1 MFYEPRK
8 RDHGLPRDP
17 FKSLVAPRPIGW
29 IGSFAADGTPNL
41 APYSFFNMVSSH
53 PPIIY
58 FSSEGRKDSVNN
70 VDETG
75 VFTCNLVGEAL
86 THHMNASSAGVSSN
100 INEFDLAGL
109 TQKTGALVNAPY
121 VEEAYAVLECV
132 HLETK
137 AVIDRHGEPTG
148 AHMVFGETIGVH
160 IKDEAL
166 TEGFFDS
173 TIVKPLARMGYMEY
187 SVADKP
193 FKLDRP

>member
-8 RDHGLPRDP
+8 RNHGLPRDP

-29 IGSFAADGTPNL
+29 IGSFAGDGTANL
-41 APYSFFNMVSSH
+41 APYSFFNMVSGN
-53 PPIIY
+53 PPIVY
-58 FSSEGRKDSVNN
+58 FSSEGPKDSVNN

-75 VFTCNLVGEAL
+75 AFSCNLVGEAL
-86 THHMNASSAGVSSN
+86 THQMNQSSAGVSSD

-109 TQKTGALVNAPY
+109 TQKTCSMVAAPY

-137 AVIDRHGEPTG
+137 RMMDQFGELTG
-148 AHMVFGETIGVH
+148 AIMVLGEVVGVH
-160 IKDEAL
+160 IRDDAL
-166 TEGFFDS
+166 TDGFFDS

-187 SVADKP
+187 TVADKP
-193 FKLDRP
+193 FSLDRP